1 MSHPLLQLREVS
13 KYYVNGQNV
22 AAGLNKISLSFE
34 QGEFVAVTGESGS
47 GKSTLAHV
55 LGGILPYEDGEFLL
69 EGKPTS
75 HYDSADWEKYRAES
89 VGFIS
94 QSYGILPGATV
105 EENVISALRLTGLE
119 KEQARREAQAILEEV
134 ELWSLRRRRAAKL
147 SSGQKQR
154 LSIARA
160 LAKPCK
166 VLIADEPTGNL
177 DPENSD
183 KVIRLLA
190 KASRDRL
197 VILITHEFSEA
208 EDHVTRHI
216 SLQDGRVLADARLRK
231 CPETKCGQ
239 PARRA
244 VGDLSRYIAF
254 LQMRS
259 RPVWSAVVLL
269 LSLLTAF
276 AVFAFFGSFL
286 VALDDTSTRI
296 YESDA
301 FLNGDKNR
309 IVAVRTDLAPM
320 TEEDY
325 AAILS
330 MEHVEQLEKFGYIK
344 DISYAYRE
352 NTDYVI
358 NYTRHNCGSFRV
370 PEYIEVQS
378 TEVLSAEQYMQ
389 TVPLLADGGDF
400 LTGGRLPE
408 HFGEVVAVGEESLIG
423 ERFTVYL
430 RDTVNWEQ
438 GGCIKTEMTVVG
450 VTELG
455 SGLYFHD
462 DVARTLTLNYLGA
475 EYTYIPW
482 YDEVPSDAEYINYRD
497 ARSKA
502 MYGQFCVPFHA
513 VLKASEDSVLRGM
526 KDEEVYISLDA
537 YGDILTED
545 PMADYRRIYNKMLQ
559 TGEGIWHVAG
569 LHESTAAG
577 VLAVTP
583 AVFEGIMESSGIGN
597 GDQVSITITDY
608 AYTQR
613 VIEGLAEA
621 GYYALSPYVIGATK
635 VDPELAAQRVQTLTV
650 SLGVLAAVLVLQLIV
665 LRAMFGME
673 LSSYRT
679 LHDMGLTSRSAQRSV
694 MWQVLLFAVAGQ
706 ILALSGVA
714 ACSRMGV
721 AQVETLTKHLYGAWW
736 GGISL
741 IHLAATLLSGW
752 AVAVSMRGRIYLRSA
767 AIRDL
772 ALDDEEVA

>member
-1 MSHPLLQLREVS
+1 MSHPLLLLREVS

-34 QGEFVAVTGESGS
+34 QGEFVAITGESGS
-47 GKSTLAHV
+47 GKSSLAHV
-55 LGGILPYEDGEFLL
+55 LGGILPYEDGEFLFD
-69 EGKPTS
+69 GKPTS

-94 QSYGILPGATV
+94 QSYGILPGVTV
-105 EENVISALRLTGLE
+105 EENVVSALRLTGME
-119 KEQARREAQAILEEV
+119 KEQARREAQSILEEV
-134 ELWSLRRRRAAKL
+134 ELWPLRRRRAAKL

-197 VILITHEFSEA
+197 VILITHEFSET
-208 EDHVTRHI
+208 EDYVSRHI
-216 SLQDGRVLADARLRK
+216 SLQDGRVTADARLRRHPQTERQQ
-231 CPETKCGQ
+231 PE
-239 PARRA
+239 RRA
-244 VGDLSRYIAF
+244 AEDLSPYVAA
-254 LQMRS
+254 LQIKA

-269 LSLLTAF
+269 LSMLTAF

-309 IVAVRTDLAPM
+309 IVAVRTDLVPM

-325 AAILS
+325 SAILS
-330 MEHVEQLEKFGYIK
+330 MKYVEQIDKFGYIK

-352 NTDYVI
+352 DTDYVI
-358 NYTRHNCGSFRV
+358 NYTRHNCGSFRR
-370 PEYIEVQS
+370 PEYIETS
-378 TEVLSAEQYMQ
+378 SAEILSTQQYMQ
-389 TVPLLADGGDF
+389 TIPLFAGDQEF

-408 HFGEVVAVGEESLIG
+408 HFGEVVAAGDESLIG
-423 ERFTVYL
+423 ESFTVYL

-438 GGCIKTEMTVVG
+438 GGCIKTQMTVVG
-450 VTELG
+450 VTDLG

-475 EYTYIPW
+475 EFTYVPW
-482 YDEVPSDAEYINYRD
+482 YDEVPSAAEYINYRD

-502 MYGQFCVPFHA
+502 MYGQFCVPFYA
-513 VLKASEDSVLRGM
+513 VMEAAEDSVLREMADG
-526 KDEEVYISLDA
+526 EVYISLDT

-545 PMADYRRIYNKMLQ
+545 PTADYQRIYGRMFQ
-559 TGEGIWHVAG
+559 TGEGAFHVAG
-569 LHESTAAG
+569 LHESTVPG

-583 AVFEGIMESSGIGN
+583 AVFERVMDASGIGN
-597 GDQVSITITDY
+597 GDQVSITISDY
-608 AYTQR
+608 AYTDR
-613 VIEGLAEA
+613 VIEDLTEA
-621 GYYALSPYVIGATK
+621 GYYAISPYVIGATE
-635 VDPELAAQRVQTLTV
+635 VDPDLAAQRLQTLTM

-673 LSSYRT
+673 TENYRV
-679 LHDMGLTSRSAQRSV
+679 LHDMGLTSRLAQRSV
-694 MWQVLLFAVAGQ
+694 VWQVLVFAVAGQ
-706 ILALSGVA
+706 ILALIGIVV
-714 ACSRMGV
+714 CSRMGV
-721 AQVETLTKHLYGAWW
+721 TQIRELTKYLHGVWW
-736 GGISL
+736 GGMSL
-741 IHLAATLLSGW
+741 IHLAAALLSGW

-767 AIRDL
+767 AVRDL